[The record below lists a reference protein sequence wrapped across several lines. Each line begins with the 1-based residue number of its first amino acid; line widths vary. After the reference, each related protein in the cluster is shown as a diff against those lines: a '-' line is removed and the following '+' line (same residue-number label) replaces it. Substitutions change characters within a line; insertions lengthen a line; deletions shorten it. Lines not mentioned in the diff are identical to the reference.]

1 MRPDLAVPPPS
12 PAPGPEK
19 GGAFGVPSVSEELLE
34 PLLALMPDAALAVD
48 REGLVVAA
56 NASAHELFGYDAGQL
71 VGRSVD
77 EVVPGQLRE
86 RHRHHRSSYLDHPQ
100 RRPMGE
106 NLDLSG
112 RRRDGSEMPVDIS
125 LAPVEASGELLVL
138 AAIRDLSDRHAASA
152 AQAELASIIRS
163 SLDAIISMNLEG
175 EITTWNEGAEDLF
188 GYTAEEMRGRH
199 LAVLVPPESLADL
212 DHLLRLAQEGVS
224 RGAVDTRWWSRA
236 GSEIDV
242 AVSISPISGPE
253 QRLDGYSA
261 FARDIRD
268 RKAAEDELRRALEDE
283 ERLERQHAAMAEIRL
298 ALLSG
303 SSLVDALSLVCER
316 ASAILEAPA
325 AAVTVREG
333 DELEVAAG
341 VGPLAV
347 LVGTTLP
354 AGGLFVDRVVESR
367 SHQQA
372 ARLKEATSTVLE
384 GVAAD
389 GPALGVPVLVGGVVR
404 AALVVVRDDKGEGFG
419 QAEVVAAEALAAQAA
434 LAFELERARGD
445 RERMMLARDR
455 ERIARDLHDHVIQE
469 LFATGMALQSTVPFA
484 ESEQLR
490 ERISAAIDG
499 LDETIR
505 EIRNTIYGLSASQST
520 DHQLR
525 NKLLELVA
533 SAEDQL
539 GFAPSVRFEGPID
552 AGVPSDVAVHVVAVV
567 REALSNAARHAH
579 ADQVQVQVAL
589 DDGSVRVSV
598 SDDGVGIGHPE
609 RSSGLTNLDERARL
623 LGGRFVVS
631 QAAGGGTRLDWSAP
645 VGRP

>member
-1 MRPDLAVPPPS
+1 MPEDL
-12 PAPGPEK
+12 
-19 GGAFGVPSVSEELLE
+19 LT

-48 REGLVVAA
+48 REGRVVAA
-56 NASAHELFGYDAGQL
+56 NAPAHVLFGYDAGGL
-71 VGRSVD
+71 VGLPVD
-77 EVVPGQLRE
+77 DLVPGQLRE
-86 RHRHHRSSYLDHPQ
+86 RHRRHRGSYLGHPQ
-100 RRPMGE
+100 RRPMGQ
-106 NLDLSG
+106 NLDLAG

-125 LAPVEASGELLVL
+125 LAPVDASGELLVL

-163 SLDAIISMNLEG
+163 SLDAIVSMNLEG

-188 GYTAEEMRGRH
+188 GYTADEMLGRH
-199 LAVLVPPESLADL
+199 LTVLVPPESLADL
-212 DHLLRLAQEGVS
+212 DHLLRLAHEDVS
-224 RGAVDTRWWSRA
+224 RGAVDTRWLSRT

-242 AVSISPISGPE
+242 AVSISPIYGPE
-253 QRLDGYSA
+253 ERLDGYSA
-261 FARDIRD
+261 FARDVRD
-268 RKAAEDELRRALEDE
+268 RKAAEDELRRALEEE

-303 SSLVDALSLVCER
+303 SSLSDALSLVCER
-316 ASAILEAPA
+316 ASAILEATA
-325 AAVTVREG
+325 AAITVREG
-333 DELEVAAG
+333 DELQVAAG
-341 VGPLAV
+341 VGPLEV
-347 LVGTTLP
+347 LVGTRLP
-354 AGGLFVDRVVESR
+354 SGGLFVDRVVESG

-372 ARLKEATSTVLE
+372 ERLKEATSTVLE

-404 AALVVVRDDKGEGFG
+404 AALVLVRADKGEAFG
-419 QAEVVAAEALAAQAA
+419 QSEVVAAESLAAQAA

-445 RERMMLARDR
+445 RERMMLANDR

-469 LFATGMALQSTVPFA
+469 LFATGMALQSTIPFA

-499 LDETIR
+499 LDDTIR
-505 EIRNTIYGLSASQST
+505 EIRNTIYGLSASQTT
-520 DHQLR
+520 DRQLR

-552 AGVPSDVAVHVVAVV
+552 AGVPSDIAVHVVAVV
-567 REALSNAARHAH
+567 REALSNTARHAH